1 MSDKNSWESAS
12 ESIGSL
18 ITGVLGGIVFVL
30 LGLPI
35 LLFIIIKLFG

>member
-18 ITGVLGGIVFVL
+18 ITGVLGGIILVL
-30 LGLPI
+30 VGLPL
-35 LLFIIIKLFG
+35 LLFGLITLFG